1 MHRALRG
8 FFLYDAGVEIK
19 APESLPAG
27 LRQRFE
33 QTAARLADLDA
44 ELPATLADTAGRV
57 LVSSQFVLDT
67 LIRQPEA
74 LLAGLQNPDPID
86 SAEIAA
92 RVHQAGATENEAMQL
107 LRRVRNV
114 ELARIAWR
122 DIAGIADLDRTLAD
136 LSELADGLIAGALA
150 VSAELQEPRFG
161 RLSQL
166 LVLGMGKLGGHE
178 LNFSSDVDLIL
189 LFPDPDES
197 DDPDAIE
204 EYCIKLAQRLIR
216 LLDARTADGIV
227 YRVDTRLRPFGQS
240 GPLVLSVSA
249 LESYLVQHGR
259 DWERYAYIKARLIGN
274 DRGNT
279 DHETDVFD
287 HVLTPFIYRRYLDF
301 GVFDSLR
308 QMKRLISDE
317 VVRKDRH
324 DNIKLGRGGIR
335 EVEFIAQM
343 FQLVHGGQ
351 DPALRVRSLQGVL
364 AELSRQAIV
373 APETVDQLLASYRY
387 LRVTENR
394 LQALDD
400 QQIHDIPSDPE
411 VRSRWAFA
419 MGHQCWEDLAAEL
432 EARRVSV
439 QAVFDEIGWE
449 SDSDEPEAAAS
460 DSLLTAWDAGR
471 LAETENG
478 GYLESLDRLRNSGLY
493 QRMDETSRQRLRL
506 FVVELVTALQTQD
519 EPGRAL
525 ERIVPIV
532 QAICRRSAYLSL
544 LLENPAALNRLLGLA
559 AQSAM
564 LARLVAEHPLL
575 LDELLDPRL
584 FDTPPTHDELASS
597 FRRQLEKVPA
607 DDIEGLLNAM
617 RDFQRAALFRVAI
630 ADRFG
635 GLPLMQ
641 VSDRLTDI
649 AELVLDFALNTAGV
663 ELSKRHGLPMHGS
676 KDALSESG
684 LVVVA
689 YGKLGGLELGY
700 GSDLDLVF
708 LHDSEGEIQETAGP
722 AVIDCQRYFVRLV
735 QRLIHILSVQTSSGR
750 LYEIDTRLRPS
761 GASGLMVAT
770 LASFE
775 RYQREEAWTWEHQA
789 LLRSRSVA
797 GPPALRAAFERIR
810 AATLTAAVNHE
821 TLQAEVA
828 KMRRRMR
835 EELASSKSGEFDIK
849 QDPGGL
855 ADIEFL
861 VDYWVLSHA
870 HREPAL
876 VEFPD
881 NVRQLE
887 ALAAAG
893 LVPEDV
899 CNTVR
904 EDYLQLRARTHE
916 LALADGG
923 KCVPA
928 TEYDALRGR
937 ITRLWQETF
946 GESGQ

>member
-1 MHRALRG
+1 MKLSNT
-8 FFLYDAGVEIK
+8 D
-19 APESLPAG
+19 SLPAE
-27 LRQRFE
+27 LEPHFDQVV
-33 QTAARLADLDA
+33 ARVAELDT
-44 ELPATLADTAGRV
+44 ELPAPLAESAARV
-57 LVSSQFVLDT
+57 LVASQFVLDT
-67 LIRQPEA
+67 LLRQPEA
-74 LLAGLQNPDPID
+74 LLERLQDPEPLASAG
-86 SAEIAA
+86 IAA
-92 RVHQAGATENEAMQL
+92 RVCVADATENEAMRT

-114 ELARIAWR
+114 ELAAIAWR
-122 DIAGIADLDRTLAD
+122 DIAGLADLDRTLAD

-150 VSAELQEPRFG
+150 TAVALLEPRYG
-161 RLSQL
+161 QPSEM

-189 LFPDPDES
+189 LYPDPGES
-197 DDPDAIE
+197 DDLDAIQA
-204 EYCIKLAQRLIR
+204 YCLKLAQRLIR

-259 DWERYAYIKARLIGN
+259 DWERYAYIKARLIGAA
-274 DRGNT
+274 DSESGAT
-279 DHETDVFD
+279 HDVDVFD

-308 QMKRLISDE
+308 QMKRLISEE
-317 VVRKDRH
+317 VVRRDRH

-335 EVEFIAQM
+335 EVEFIAQL

-351 DPALRVRSLQGVL
+351 DPALRVRPLQSVL

-373 APETVDQLLASYRY
+373 EPARIEQLLSAYRF
-387 LRVTENR
+387 LRTAENR

-400 QQIHDIPSDPE
+400 QQTHDIPKEAE
-411 VRSRWAFA
+411 VRARWAWS
-419 MGHQCWEDLAAEL
+419 MGLPQWNELAAEL
-432 EARRVSV
+432 EAQREIV
-439 QAVFDEIGWE
+439 QDVFDEIGWE
-449 SDSDEPEAAAS
+449 SAGDQPDTAAD

-471 LAETENG
+471 LAATTNG
-478 GYLESLDRLRNSGLY
+478 EFLEPLDRLHQSGLY
-493 QRMDETSRQRLRL
+493 QRMDETSRQRLRS
-506 FVVELVTALQTQD
+506 FVVELVRALESQD

-525 ERIVPIV
+525 DRIVPII

-584 FDTPPTHDELASS
+584 FDTPPTHDELEAS
-597 FRRQLEKVPA
+597 FRRQLDRVRA

-617 RDFQRAALFRVAI
+617 RDFQRAAMFRVAI

-649 AELVLDFALNTAGV
+649 AELVLAFALDTAGA
-663 ELSKRHGLPMHGS
+663 ELSQRHGLPMHGS
-676 KDALSESG
+676 ESNLEESG

-700 GSDLDLVF
+700 GSDLDVVF
-708 LHDSEGEIQETAGP
+708 LHDSAGEVQETNGP
-722 AVIDCQRYFVRLV
+722 QVIDCQRYFVRVV

-797 GPPALRAAFERIR
+797 GPPALRDEFERIR
-810 AATLTAAVNHE
+810 IKTLTDAVNRE
-821 TLQAEVA
+821 TLRAEVA

-835 EELASSKSGEFDIK
+835 AELAASKRGEFDIK

-861 VDYWVLSHA
+861 VDYWVLANADS
-870 HREPAL
+870 EPAL
-876 VEFPD
+876 VRYPD
-881 NVRQLE
+881 NIRQLE

-893 LVPEDV
+893 LITPELAESI
-899 CNTVR
+899 C
-904 EDYLQLRARTHE
+904 EDYVALRAKTHE

-923 KCVPA
+923 KCVPD
-928 TEYDALRGR
+928 EEFRDLRER
-937 ITRLWQETF
+937 ITGLWQDTF
-946 GESGQ
+946 GDSEQ